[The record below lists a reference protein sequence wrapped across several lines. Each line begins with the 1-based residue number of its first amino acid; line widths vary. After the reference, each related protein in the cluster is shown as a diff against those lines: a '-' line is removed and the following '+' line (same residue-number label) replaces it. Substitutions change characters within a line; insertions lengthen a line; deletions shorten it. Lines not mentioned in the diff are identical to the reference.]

1 MSKPTDLDLLD
12 PRGALSV
19 NENPIQSPGLDRR
32 LRTATVAGPEVPG
45 DRRLYLSASL
55 LDSLLDV
62 AKASPTKRVRL
73 DRVGLRVDLYL
84 DERGSEYEVWTLIGA
99 PPRPE
104 DLPPAI
110 RNLTRTIER

>member
-1 MSKPTDLDLLD
+1 MAEQNDLESLD

-19 NENPIQSPGLDRR
+19 NERPIQSPGLDRR

-55 LDSLLDV
+55 LDALLDV
-62 AKASPTKRVRL
+62 AKASPTKRARI
-73 DRVGLRVDLYL
+73 DRVGLRVDKYV
-84 DERGSEYEVWTLIGA
+84 DERGSEYEVWTFVGA

-110 RNLTRTIER
+110 RNLTRSVE